1 MKRLVVNI
9 MFLVLF
15 VVFLLILCERVG
27 WTAEDMSNPACTYL
41 TDDPNDPNDPNEPVA
56 EVQYIDRPISYLS
69 EEGSEGEGSDEGTD
83 EISDDDSEESDEGT
97 E

>member
-1 MKRLVVNI
+1 MKKLVVNI

-27 WTAEDMSNPACTYL
+27 WTAEDMSNPAYTYL

-56 EVQYIDRPISYLS
+56 EAQFPDRLVSYLS
-69 EEGSEGEGSDEGTD
+69 EEGSEGEGSDEGSD
-83 EISDDDSEESDEGT
+83 ETSDDDSEEADEST

>member
-1 MKRLVVNI
+1 MKKLVVNI

-27 WTAEDMSNPACTYL
+27 WTAEDMSNPAYTYL
-41 TDDPNDPNDPNEPVA
+41 TDDPNDPNDPNEPVPEA
-56 EVQYIDRPISYLS
+56 QFSDRLVSYLS
-69 EEGSEGEGSDEGTD
+69 EESSEDEGSDEGTD
-83 EISDDDSEESDEGT
+83 DGSEETSDDAVEGT

>member
-1 MKRLVVNI
+1 
-9 MFLVLF
+9 
-15 VVFLLILCERVG
+15 
-27 WTAEDMSNPACTYL
+27 MSNPACTYL

-56 EVQYIDRPISYLS
+56 EAQFSDRLVSYLS

-83 EISDDDSEESDEGT
+83 EDSEETSDDDVEGT